1 MAKYF
6 TDPAAWQ
13 ELLSGDFNRGYLSG
27 VMLVLSV
34 VVLLLVIRLVLSF
47 IFRNRR
53 VRSIV
58 VPAADGDVMI
68 SRNAVVAAVENML
81 TGFPE
86 LMVDSLRIYR
96 RGRMYFFQLHCRF
109 RSGDSAVFPDIVQK
123 VKEAVFS
130 GMQEQFGVNNLRKI
144 RIVLT
149 ELDRA
154 AAEKKQ
160 KVEPVPAPEDA
171 PVVTEVSSADP
182 Q

>member
-27 VMLVLSV
+27 VLLVLAV

-86 LMVDSLRIYR
+86 LMVDSLKIYR
-96 RGRMYFFQLHCRF
+96 CGRLYSFRLHCRF
-109 RSGDSAVFPDIVQK
+109 KSGASAAFPDVAQK
-123 VKEAVFS
+123 VKETVFS
-130 GMQEQFGVNNLRKI
+130 GMQEQFGVSNLRKI

-149 ELDRA
+149 ELTGSCAGKNPEQVSA
-154 AAEKKQ
+154 ADDISAEVAGQ
-160 KVEPVPAPEDA
+160 PL
-171 PVVTEVSSADP
+171 DP